1 MPRDIINNLVFKQF
15 SRYIWEMLDRDARSN
30 HTRTPRVRMP
40 ASLFLEM
47 YLMMQRAHPEPHEH
61 MDCFWTW
68 MHRFNWTVDVGSPDD
83 QEQRFIEIGGLAFDQ
98 GERVSLQ
105 DFYSM
110 TRIPVATFGRVPTGP
125 PRELVGVEYH
135 SIMPWT
141 RDIPEPV
148 PGSPLW
154 RAGLGNHR
162 YPSPAAAPVE
172 DTINEFEEK

>member
-1 MPRDIINNLVFKQF
+1 MPRDLINNLVFKQF
-15 SRYIWEMLDRDARSN
+15 SRYIWEMLDRDARTN

-40 ASLFLEM
+40 ASLFREM
-47 YLMMQRAHPEPHEH
+47 YSMMQQMPHPPAEH

-68 MHRFNWTVDVGSPDD
+68 MHRFNWTVDVTSPDSYGD
-83 QEQRFIEIGGLAFDQ
+83 ERQFIEIGGLAFDQ
-98 GERVSLQ
+98 GECVSLQ

-110 TRIPVATFGRVPTGP
+110 TRVPVRTFGRVPTGP

-141 RDIPEPV
+141 RGTPEPA

-154 RAGLGNHR
+154 RAGLGNH
-162 YPSPAAAPVE
+162 YHTPVE